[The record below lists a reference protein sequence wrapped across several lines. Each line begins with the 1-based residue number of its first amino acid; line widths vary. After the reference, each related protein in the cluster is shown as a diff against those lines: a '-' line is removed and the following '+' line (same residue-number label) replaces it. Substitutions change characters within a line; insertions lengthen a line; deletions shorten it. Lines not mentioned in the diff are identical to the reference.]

1 LCCECGCRP
10 HGHHYEGYH
19 APFMGFP
26 SLTSIEE
33 EVKMLEEFKE
43 ALESRLTKVKKR
55 LETLKR

>member
-1 LCCECGCRP
+1 
-10 HGHHYEGYH
+10 
-19 APFMGFP
+19 MGFP